1 MTPDAAIAFMVGMM
15 LGSWLGV
22 ALATTDMW
30 WPIWYKQRLS
40 SANDEAERQE
50 PRQ

>member
-1 MTPDAAIAFMVGMM
+1 MTPDAAIALMVGMM
-15 LGSWLGV
+15 LGAWLGV

-40 SANDEAERQE
+40 SANDKLSHRSQ
-50 PRQ
+50 